1 MMSTQQTIL
10 DLFIK
15 NDINPW
21 FTNSYFLFF
30 SHYFALVLVNCLAY
44 SYIFLKLFKTL
55 CYSKMT
61 FDWLPMINPYIWPFS
76 LFDLV
81 TGWYFEFWEKIF
93 PTLKFESA
101 TFDISAIMALEAIN
115 SIMYFCVKLANFLI
129 VVLEETEQA
138 RNLLNITS

>member
-1 MMSTQQTIL
+1 MVDSDFFNNLTSNITPFL
-10 DLFIK
+10 K
-15 NDINPW
+15 KDINA
-21 FTNSYFLFF
+21 SFL
-30 SHYFALVLVNCLAY
+30 HYISLILVNLIAY
-44 SYIFLKLFKTL
+44 LYVLLKFFKVL